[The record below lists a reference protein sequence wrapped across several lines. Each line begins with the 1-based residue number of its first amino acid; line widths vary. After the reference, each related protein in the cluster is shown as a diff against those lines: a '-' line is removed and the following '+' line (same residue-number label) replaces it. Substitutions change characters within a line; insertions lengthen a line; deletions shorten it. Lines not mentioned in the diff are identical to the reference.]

1 MNYHDF
7 KGKKI
12 SKLTLGTAQ
21 LGMKYGIA
29 NQKGNLSINE
39 ANQIIKNAI
48 NFGINSFDTA
58 QNYGQS
64 EKILGKF
71 LVDLENKKFPIITTK
86 ISNIQFNNYSELNS
100 KILNAIKNSQKK
112 FYPNDPSI
120 YLLHDIKNIEKDSDE
135 IKILQKLKKSRKV
148 KWIGISTYTPLDV
161 KKFLEI
167 ENLDAIQIPINIFDH
182 RLLNTG
188 LLEELK
194 EQKKLIFGRSIY
206 LQGLFY
212 LNLENI
218 PKKLSSS
225 KKFLKKLKE
234 ISQTENLTSAELAFQ
249 FVKELESI
257 SSMVIGVETVEQ
269 LKQNIDLLNMPK
281 MSENCKEEIIK
292 EFNNIQENIIN
303 PTLW

>member
-7 KGKKI
+7 KGEKI

-29 NQKGNLSINE
+29 NQKGNLSIDE
-39 ANQIIKNAI
+39 ANEIIKNAI

-64 EKILGKF
+64 EEILGKF
-71 LVDLENKKFPIITTK
+71 LIDLENENFPIITTK
-86 ISNIQFNNYSELNS
+86 ISNIQFNNYSELNF
-100 KILNAIKNSQKK
+100 KILNSIKNSQKK

-120 YLLHDIKNIEKDSDE
+120 YLLHDVKNIEKDSDE
-135 IKILQKLKKSRKV
+135 IKKLQELQKNRKI

-167 ENLDAIQIPINIFDH
+167 ENLDVIQIPINIFDH

-194 EQKKLIFGRSIY
+194 EQKKLIFARSIY

-212 LNLENI
+212 LDLENI
-218 PKKLSSS
+218 PENLSSS

-234 ISQTENLTSAELAFQ
+234 IAQMENLTSAELAFQ

-257 SSMVIGVETVEQ
+257 SSMIIGVETVEQ

-281 MSENCKEEIIK
+281 MSENCKEEIMK

>member
-7 KGKKI
+7 KGEKI

-21 LGMKYGIA
+21 LGMKYGVA
-29 NQKGNLSINE
+29 NQKGNLTINE
-39 ANQIIKNAI
+39 ANEIIKNAI

-71 LVDLENKKFPIITTK
+71 LIDLENEKFPIITTK
-86 ISNIQFNNYSELNS
+86 ISNIQCDNYSELNF
-100 KILNAIKNSQKK
+100 KILNSIKNSQKK
-112 FYPNDPSI
+112 FYPNNPSI
-120 YLLHDIKNIEKDSDE
+120 YLLHDIKNIEKDSNE
-135 IKILQKLKKSRKV
+135 IKILQELQKSKKV

-167 ENLDAIQIPINIFDH
+167 ENLDVIQIPINIFDH

-194 EQKKLIFGRSIY
+194 EQKKLIFARSIY

-212 LNLENI
+212 LDLENI
-218 PKKLSSS
+218 PSNLSSS

-234 ISQTENLTSAELAFQ
+234 IAQMQNLTSAELAFQ
-249 FVKELESI
+249 FVNELESI
-257 SSMVIGVETVEQ
+257 SSMVIGVETVGQ
-269 LKQNIDLLNMPK
+269 LKQNINLLNMPK

>member
-1 MNYHDF
+1 MKYHNF
-7 KGKKI
+7 NGTKI

-29 NQKGNLSINE
+29 NQRGELSISE
-39 ANQIIKNAI
+39 ANEIITNSI
-48 NFGINSFDTA
+48 NYGINSFDTA

-64 EKILGKF
+64 EKILGNFFK
-71 LVDLENKKFPIITTK
+71 DIENENFPTITTK
-86 ISNIQFNNYSELNS
+86 ISKIQLNNDSEINF
-100 KILNAIKNSQKK
+100 KILNSIKKSQAK
-112 FYPNDPSI
+112 FFPNNPSI
-120 YLLHDIKNIEKDSDE
+120 YLMHDIKNIEKDSDE
-135 IKILQKLKKSRKV
+135 IKILQKLQNRGEV

-161 KKFLEI
+161 RKFLEI
-167 ENLDAIQIPINIFDH
+167 ENLDVIQIPINIFDH

-188 LLEELK
+188 LLEELR
-194 EQKKLIFGRSIY
+194 EQNKMIFARSIY

-212 LNLENI
+212 LDLENI
-218 PKKLSSS
+218 PKNLSSS

-234 ISQTENLTSAELAFQ
+234 IAQMENLTSAELAFQ

-257 SSMVIGVETVEQ
+257 SSMIIGVETVHQ
-269 LKQNIDLLNMPK
+269 LKQNIDLLEMPK

-292 EFNNIQENIIN
+292 EFKNMQENIIN

>member
-1 MNYHDF
+1 M
-7 KGKKI
+7 
-12 SKLTLGTAQ
+12 
-21 LGMKYGIA
+21 
-29 NQKGNLSINE
+29 
-39 ANQIIKNAI
+39 
-48 NFGINSFDTA
+48 
-58 QNYGQS
+58 
-64 EKILGKF
+64 
-71 LVDLENKKFPIITTK
+71 
-86 ISNIQFNNYSELNS
+86 
-100 KILNAIKNSQKK
+100 
-112 FYPNDPSI
+112 
-120 YLLHDIKNIEKDSDE
+120 
-135 IKILQKLKKSRKV
+135 